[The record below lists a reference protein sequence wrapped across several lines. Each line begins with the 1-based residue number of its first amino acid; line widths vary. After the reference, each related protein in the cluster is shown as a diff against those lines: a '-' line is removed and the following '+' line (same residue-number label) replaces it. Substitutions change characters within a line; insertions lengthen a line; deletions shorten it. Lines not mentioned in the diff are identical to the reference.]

1 MPQPAKRNTLLETDP
16 DKYALLR
23 AETMAP
29 YRNIRLFV
37 YAGCG
42 ASGVIGGIVF
52 LAQIL
57 AGRNLDTSIPNF
69 AVQAGV
75 TALMGGLFVWEQ
87 KKKTKLVAAWRE
99 KIKRDRTKV

>member
-1 MPQPAKRNTLLETDP
+1 MPQPAKRNILLETDP

-29 YRNIRLFV
+29 YRNIRLFI

-52 LAQIL
+52 LSQIL
-57 AGRNLDTSIPNF
+57 ASRNLDTAIPNF

-75 TALMGGLFVWEQ
+75 IALMGGLFVWEQ
-87 KKKTKLVAAWRE
+87 KKKTKLIEAWRE
-99 KIKRDRTKV
+99 KIKRDRTKI